1 MRLVRL
7 AEQPS
12 RVSEDIRAALASLGR
27 GNTVVGGVSLIG
39 VKLFDDKHTIDA
51 VVILPRGIL
60 LVIGVDL
67 PDPAMRLEAPLEGQW
82 KADGWP
88 LIVQGDDAVNPATKA
103 LAFSELIATKLIEAH
118 PMAGAVGTVVAVG
131 PFVETVDQPPSDLAG
146 TVRVLHPTP
155 TSMLAA
161 TISLATAKRPRT
173 ADEARALLK
182 TLAPDAAELSDE
194 LLVAEGFRPG
204 GDEPT
209 IVAAYPLLAAT
220 PTVPADHPPRA
231 AAEKPRVPE
240 KPETPLASLTP
251 PPAPIR
257 VPVAAGRAPAPPAPP
272 PPPAPGP
279 APVSQPAQ
287 APIPAST
294 RKPESLPKTGAV
306 RWLPFGALGL
316 LAVLL
321 ISAIVIASTGG
332 EPQQAAANPAPT
344 APVSAPPPSPST
356 SASRPVEEV
365 KFTPKASAADQRCA
379 SHGFGDVQASLQ
391 VTSCTTVRR
400 ASFGAVVDGRQAA
413 VTVGVIEFAQPDQ
426 ASAFKALADTPG
438 SGGVLDVATETGQWQ
453 GEVPVFEN
461 AAYSSSIEGN
471 AVRLVQ
477 AVWLPGPSKS
487 DDPGLLRA
495 AKSALTLPL
504 T

>member
-1 MRLVRL
+1 VRLVRL

-27 GNTVVGGVSLIG
+27 GNNVVGGVSLIG
-39 VKLFDDKHTIDA
+39 VKLFDDAHTIDA

-88 LIVQGDDAVNPATKA
+88 LVVQGDDAVNPATKA
-103 LAFSELIATKLIEAH
+103 LAFSELIAIKLIEAH
-118 PMAGAVGTVVAVG
+118 PMAGSVGTVVAVG
-131 PFVETVDQPPSDLAG
+131 PYVETVDQPPADLAG

-161 TISLATAKRPRT
+161 TTSLATAKRPRT
-173 ADEARALLK
+173 TDEARALLK

-194 LLVAEGFRPG
+194 LLIAEGFRPG

-209 IVAAYPLLAAT
+209 IVTAYPLLAAT
-220 PTVPADHPPRA
+220 PTVPADHPPRP
-231 AAEKPRVPE
+231 AEKPRAPQ
-240 KPETPLASLTP
+240 KPKAPLASLTP

-272 PPPAPGP
+272 PPSP

-287 APIPAST
+287 TPIPAST
-294 RKPESLPKTGAV
+294 RKPEPLPKTGAV
-306 RWLPFGALGL
+306 RWLPFGAVGL

-321 ISAIVIASTGG
+321 IAAIVIASTGD
-332 EPQQAAANPAPT
+332 EPQQAAAAPTPT
-344 APVSAPPPSPST
+344 APVSAPVSPPPST
-356 SASRPVEEV
+356 SASRPAEEV
-365 KFTPKASAADQRCA
+365 KFTPKAIAADQRCA
-379 SHGFGDVQASLQ
+379 SHAFGDVQASLQ
-391 VTSCTTVRR
+391 VTSCSTVRR
-400 ASFGAVVDGRQAA
+400 GSYGAVVDGRPAA

-426 ASAFKALADTPG
+426 AAAFKTLADTPG
-438 SGGVLDVATETGQWQ
+438 SGGILDIATETAQWQ

-461 AAYSSSIEGN
+461 AAYSSSLEGST
-471 AVRLVQ
+471 VRLVQ
-477 AVWLPGPSKS
+477 AVWLPGPSAT

-495 AKSALTLPL
+495 AKTALTLPL

>member
-39 VKLFDDKHTIDA
+39 VKLFDDVHTIDA

-88 LIVQGDDAVNPATKA
+88 LIVQGDDTINPATKA
-103 LAFSELIATKLIEAH
+103 LAFSTLIATKLIEAH
-118 PMAGAVGTVVAVG
+118 PMAGTVGTVVAVG
-131 PFVETVDQPPSDLAG
+131 PYVETVDQPPADLAG

-173 ADEARALLK
+173 TDEARALLK

-194 LLVAEGFRPG
+194 LLIAEGFRPG

-209 IVAAYPLLAAT
+209 IVTAYPLHAAT
-220 PTVPADHPPRA
+220 PTVPAEHPPRA
-231 AAEKPRVPE
+231 AEKPRAPE
-240 KPETPLASLTP
+240 KPKVPPAPLSP

-257 VPVAAGRAPAPPAPP
+257 VPAAAGRAPAPPAPP
-272 PPPAPGP
+272 PPSP
-279 APVSQPAQ
+279 APVSQPAP
-287 APIPAST
+287 APPT
-294 RKPESLPKTGAV
+294 RKAASLPKTGAV

-321 ISAIVIASTGG
+321 IAAIVIASTGD
-332 EPQQAAANPAPT
+332 EPQKAAASPTPT
-344 APVSAPPPSPST
+344 APVSAPVSPLPPT
-356 SASRPVEEV
+356 SASRPAEEV
-365 KFTPKASAADQRCA
+365 KFAPKASAADQRCA

-400 ASFGAVVDGRQAA
+400 ASFGAVIDGRPAA
-413 VTVGVIEFAQPDQ
+413 ATIAVVEFAQPDQ
-426 ASAFKALADTPG
+426 AAAFKTLADTPG
-438 SGGVLDVATETGQWQ
+438 SGGILDIATETGQWQ

-461 AAYSSSIEGN
+461 AAYSSSLEGS

-477 AVWLPGPSKS
+477 VVWLPGPSTS
-487 DDPGLLRA
+487 DDPGLVRA
-495 AKSALTLPL
+495 AKTALTLPL

>member
-39 VKLFDDKHTIDA
+39 VKLFDDAHTVDA

-103 LAFSELIATKLIEAH
+103 LAFSTLIATKLIEAH
-118 PMAGAVGTVVAVG
+118 PMAGTVGTVVAVG
-131 PFVETVDQPPSDLAG
+131 PYVETVDQPPADLAG

-173 ADEARALLK
+173 TDEARALLK

-194 LLVAEGFRPG
+194 LLIAEGFRPG

-209 IVAAYPLLAAT
+209 IVTAYPLLAAT
-220 PTVPADHPPRA
+220 PTVPAEHPPRA
-231 AAEKPRVPE
+231 AEKP
-240 KPETPLASLTP
+240 KTPLASLTP

-257 VPVAAGRAPAPPAPP
+257 VPVVAGRAPAPSAPP
-272 PPPAPGP
+272 PPSPAPASP
-279 APVSQPAQ
+279 AAPPPA
-287 APIPAST
+287 
-294 RKPESLPKTGAV
+294 RKPKSPPKTGAV
-306 RWLPFGALGL
+306 RWLPFAAVGL

-321 ISAIVIASTGG
+321 IAAIVIASTGD
-332 EPQQAAANPAPT
+332 EPQKAAATPAPT
-344 APVSAPPPSPST
+344 APVSAPVSPPPPT
-356 SASRPVEEV
+356 SASRPAEEV
-365 KFTPKASAADQRCA
+365 KFAPKASAADQRCA

-400 ASFGAVVDGRQAA
+400 ASFGAVVDGRPAA
-413 VTVGVIEFAQPDQ
+413 ATISVVEFAQPDQ
-426 ASAFKALADTPG
+426 AAAFKSLADTPG
-438 SGGVLDVATETGQWQ
+438 SGGILDIATETGQWQ

-461 AAYSSSIEGN
+461 AAYSSSLEGS

-477 AVWLPGPSKS
+477 VVWLPGPSTP
-487 DDPGLLRA
+487 DDPGLVRA
-495 AKSALTLPL
+495 AKTALTLPL